1 MASLSISAE
10 DFTAAGATPRAGLRV
25 RLQVVG
31 TFTVGDKTLS
41 HTPWDMVT
49 DATGAAS
56 TELPDSVAGLGVQV
70 SIPVWAG
77 FGFTIAGYPDEDLTI
92 TGVGD
97 WVVDPRTLQ
106 PSTASLTAWEATL
119 AQVQDL
125 LSAENVAE
133 VVDEYLAAN
142 PPAKGDTGPEGP
154 AGPAGSTGP
163 QGPTGPTGATGAT
176 GPQGPAGAAGSP
188 TAYELRG
195 TGSPYGVL
203 TPASAGIYYTDT
215 AATCGAVRW
224 VSTGTTT
231 TSWMIVVGDTGWRD
245 ISALAPGLWT
255 IASGGRWLMR
265 RVGSMVWQRIQNIS
279 SSATGLQGTL
289 IPAGFQIDEK
299 GDGGM
304 FQATSSSGAATGA
317 VQMYQAGAVY
327 WWPSTGTVVRAPI
340 QYTTADPWPTTLPG
354 TAA

>member
-10 DFTAAGATPRAGLRV
+10 DFTTAGAVPCAGLRV

-31 TFTVGDKTLS
+31 SFTVGDKTVS
-41 HTPWDMVT
+41 HTPWEMVT
-49 DATGAAS
+49 DDTGAAS
-56 TELPDSVAGLGVQV
+56 TVLPDAVAGLGVQV

-77 FGFTIAGYPDEDLTI
+77 FGFTIAGYPDEDLTV

-97 WVVDPRTLQ
+97 YVVDPRTLQ
-106 PSTASLTAWEATL
+106 PSAASLTAWEATL

-125 LSAENVAE
+125 LSDEHVAE
-133 VVDEYLAAN
+133 VVDAYLEAN
-142 PPAKGDTGPEGP
+142 PPAKGDP
-154 AGPAGSTGP
+154 GP
-163 QGPTGPTGATGAT
+163 QGPP
-176 GPQGPAGAAGSP
+176 GAAGSP

-195 TGSPYGVL
+195 AGSPYGVL

-215 AATCGAVRW
+215 AATCGAIRW
-224 VSTGTTT
+224 VSTGTTA

-354 TAA
+354 VAA